1 MRRIRIFERKELSV
15 MHLSVLRE
23 IGREL
28 GVKMPTAIAKD
39 KLVDTIMKIQRGELD
54 PVTPSKRGAPPK
66 IKIDLSEFYET
77 VSDGVYE
84 DKNMYRLRGKERL
97 PWAVADNTV
106 KNPDGTFTVEGVLET
121 HYSGYGFLRVNNYEN
136 SAGDVYVSNQNI
148 RKYNLRRGDKV
159 QALAKAVRDGDSA
172 ALQDVLSI
180 NDLPASAFAERAN
193 FDDLVPYYPTVRMR
207 LERPS
212 ADNDLAVRCMDL
224 FTPLGF
230 GQRGLIVAPPK
241 TGKTTLLKMIAQS
254 IEFNYPE
261 VKLIVLLIDERPEEV
276 TDIKRSVAA
285 EVVYSTFDENN
296 QHHILSLIHI

>member
-106 KNPDGTFTVEGVLET
+106 
-121 HYSGYGFLRVNNYEN
+121 
-136 SAGDVYVSNQNI
+136 
-148 RKYNLRRGDKV
+148 
-159 QALAKAVRDGDSA
+159 
-172 ALQDVLSI
+172 
-180 NDLPASAFAERAN
+180 
-193 FDDLVPYYPTVRMR
+193 
-207 LERPS
+207 
-212 ADNDLAVRCMDL
+212 
-224 FTPLGF
+224 
-230 GQRGLIVAPPK
+230 
-241 TGKTTLLKMIAQS
+241 
-254 IEFNYPE
+254 
-261 VKLIVLLIDERPEEV
+261 
-276 TDIKRSVAA
+276 
-285 EVVYSTFDENN
+285 
-296 QHHILSLIHI
+296 

>member
-241 TGKTTLLKMIAQS
+241 TGKT
-254 IEFNYPE
+254 
-261 VKLIVLLIDERPEEV
+261 
-276 TDIKRSVAA
+276 
-285 EVVYSTFDENN
+285 
-296 QHHILSLIHI
+296 LSLIHI